1 MVAVMEN
8 VIGWD
13 STDMTQHLLQPK
25 SKLRKLRFRRLTL
38 SFETLDIQTIDCL
51 SQNQNVFR
59 RRLPQL
65 CCPLCSQSQRS
76 LCHQACSYR

>member
-38 SFETLDIQTIDCL
+38 SFETLDIQTID
-51 SQNQNVFR
+51 
-59 RRLPQL
+59 
-65 CCPLCSQSQRS
+65 
-76 LCHQACSYR
+76 